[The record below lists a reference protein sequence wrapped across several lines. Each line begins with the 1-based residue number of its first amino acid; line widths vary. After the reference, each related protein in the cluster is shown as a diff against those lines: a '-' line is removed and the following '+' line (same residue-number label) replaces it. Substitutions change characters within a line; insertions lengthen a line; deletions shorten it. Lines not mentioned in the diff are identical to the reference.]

1 MSLTSYRAAPPRVRG
16 EAPGIDPGGLG
27 RMGWRTWRRPTLPC
41 LETQYHGRWGFSRP
55 SSGWDR
61 VHAPRQSHQ
70 VVQPIRSRAE
80 SRFWLAL
87 GVVPRVCCVP
97 IPGSSPGDKA
107 EDDFHAWCHLELY
120 RAIRT
125 GQLRAL
131 PPLHTRPI
139 NVMVYHGPRGDLVSR
154 WVSRLDAFSG
164 YPVRT

>member
-1 MSLTSYRAAPPRVRG
+1 MSLTSYRAAPPRVHD
-16 EAPGIDPGGLG
+16 EAPGIVPGVCVGWAGGPGGDLLSRALRHSTMGAGGFHGRVRDGIGCRPPAKATRSSSPSEVGLNKVLELLRADPGV
-27 RMGWRTWRRPTLPC
+27 R
-41 LETQYHGRWGFSRP
+41 
-55 SSGWDR
+55 
-61 VHAPRQSHQ
+61 
-70 VVQPIRSRAE
+70 
-80 SRFWLAL
+80 
-87 GVVPRVCCVP
+87 
-97 IPGSSPGDKA
+97 PGDKA